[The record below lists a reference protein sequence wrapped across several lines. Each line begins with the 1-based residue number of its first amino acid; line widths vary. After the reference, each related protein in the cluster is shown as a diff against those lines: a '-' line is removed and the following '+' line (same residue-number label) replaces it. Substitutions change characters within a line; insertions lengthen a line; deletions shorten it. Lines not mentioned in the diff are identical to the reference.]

1 MKHLFFAFLLVANF
15 RIVDIFG
22 QGSCPKMFIEAK
34 YKRQYYPEG
43 QDLSL
48 QYSLIGLPVKALIE
62 EDRYSESNGSG
73 VFASQNISN
82 LRIQPALGPIYE
94 AIRENDII
102 LLNERHNRPQ
112 HRALLYSILDS
123 LKALGINSVFLETL
137 AYVNDDS
144 LHHKENSIQSSGLY
158 TRESVYNQVCHKL
171 KRLNYNV
178 YSYEIGPL
186 NQIDTQRIGKKLY
199 LVNKADDKWQ
209 PIETDSLILN
219 KYFSK
224 DDFIQRE
231 AEQAI
236 HIYQKIIRNHIG
248 KAFIYCGYSH
258 LFKSNDFMA
267 GLLQHLLRKPVFSI
281 DQMYLNEHSDKK
293 YENPLYIKFASTH
306 SPFIITD
313 SNNNIIHSMRHPI
326 YKYVTDSLIDMAIGT
341 PRTIYIHNRPTWLE
355 LGGDRIRCSL
365 SKFIDVNK
373 YQTDFLVTIY
383 ESEEYEK
390 DKINA
395 IPEDVFQVELHSKDY
410 DVILTPNKKYR
421 LFIIKDSQILID
433 KIISSNE

>member
-1 MKHLFFAFLLVANF
+1 MKHLFFAFLLITNF
-15 RIVDIFG
+15 QIVNIFS

-34 YKRQYYPEG
+34 YKRQYYSEG
-43 QDLSL
+43 QDLSF

-62 EDRYSESNGSG
+62 EDRYSEGNESE
-73 VFASQNISN
+73 VFTFQNTAN
-82 LRIQPALGPIYE
+82 LRIKNALEPICE

-102 LLNERHNRPQ
+102 LLNERHNRPE
-112 HRALLYSILDS
+112 HRVLLYSILDS
-123 LKALGINSVFLETL
+123 LKTLGINSIFLETL

-144 LHHKENSIQSSGLY
+144 AYHKDNSIQLSGLY
-158 TRESVYNQVCHKL
+158 TRENVYNQVCHKL

-186 NQIDTQRIGKKLY
+186 NQIDTQRIGTKLY

-209 PIETDSLILN
+209 PIEIDSLILN

-224 DDFIQRE
+224 NDFIQRE

-236 HIYQKIIRNHIG
+236 HIYQKIIRNNIR

-258 LFKSNDFMA
+258 LYKSYDFMA
-267 GLLQHLLRKPVFSI
+267 GLLQHLLRKSVFSI

-293 YENPLYIKFASTH
+293 YENPLYIEFASAHT
-306 SPFIITD
+306 PFVIVD
-313 SNNNIIHSMRHPI
+313 SNNKIIHSIRHPI
-326 YKYVTDSLIDMAIGT
+326 YKYITDSLIDMSIGT
-341 PRTIYIHNRPTWLE
+341 PRAIYIHNRPTWLE
-355 LGGDRIRCSL
+355 LGGDRIRRSL

-383 ESEEYEK
+383 ENEEYEK
-390 DKINA
+390 DKFNA
-395 IPEDVFQVELHSKDY
+395 IPEDVFQVELQSADY
-410 DVILTPNKKYR
+410 DVILTPNKEYR

-433 KIISSNE
+433 KIITSNE